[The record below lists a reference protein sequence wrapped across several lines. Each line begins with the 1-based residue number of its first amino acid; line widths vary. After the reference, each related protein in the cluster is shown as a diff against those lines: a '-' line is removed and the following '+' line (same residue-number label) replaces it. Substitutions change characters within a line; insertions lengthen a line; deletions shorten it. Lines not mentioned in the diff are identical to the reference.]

1 MPNERPGPVPTSVDD
16 IIQALKARAGFD
28 VLYPEGPRREKIIEF
43 VARLRGT
50 YPDAYDILGA
60 GVYLEIARGLRER
73 AIDVLKGRADGTPGR
88 YPFEWSNVTKH
99 PILRGIEDLTVSMGG
114 GKGRKEGVDISKTT
128 PIMDRNRSR
137 WTWRRE
143 G

>member
-1 MPNERPGPVPTSVDD
+1 MMPNERPGPVPTTVDD

-73 AIDVLKGRADGTPGR
+73 AIDVLKGRAAGAPGL
-88 YPFEWSNVTKH
+88 YPFECLNV
-99 PILRGIEDLTVSMGG
+99 PNPPNPRGNRNLIVSMGG
-114 GKGRKEGVDISKTT
+114 GK
-128 PIMDRNRSR
+128 
-137 WTWRRE
+137 
-143 G
+143 